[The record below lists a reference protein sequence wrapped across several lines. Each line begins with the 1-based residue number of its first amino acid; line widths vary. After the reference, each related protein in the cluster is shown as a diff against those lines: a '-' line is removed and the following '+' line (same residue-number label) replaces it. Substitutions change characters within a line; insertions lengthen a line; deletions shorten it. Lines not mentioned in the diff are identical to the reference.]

1 MTNNIDESPDNS
13 LNNFNPNLIGQNF
26 INSNIRSISNVSS
39 GFSKYPNQIFEG
51 TDYVILENAR
61 KLDENEYSIN
71 EKLGFISLNQ
81 FIFFADLNL
90 LSSFSISS
98 RVYPCDCA
106 IFKISN
112 SL

>member
-81 FIFFADLNL
+81 SLNNDEVL
-90 LSSFSISS
+90 AIAFQYTYSGKVLSW
-98 RVYPCDCA
+98 RV
-106 IFKISN
+106 F
-112 SL
+112 LRW